1 MLHSQFLPNQRKST
15 PKDLI
20 GSVQRSL
27 AILELLASHPEGLNA
42 KQVSQKTQL
51 NLSTCY
57 HLLNTLIVCGY
68 AVKDPDSLYYRSTG
82 KIGFTAQGRCTP
94 AHLVR
99 QLTPHVQS
107 LQDATRETAYL
118 SVWDGSEIVLSAIV
132 ESPLSVRVKALDI
145 GKNDGNHASA
155 LGKAVLAY
163 LPEAQVDD
171 YLAGHDCA
179 AYTQHTLTDLA
190 TIRACLADVRVQGY
204 SLDQE
209 EFLPDVYCIG
219 APIFDAEGCILASI
233 AISMPGHRYHA
244 HKSAFLP
251 QVKEVARAAT
261 RNILI
266 LGCAGLSRP
275 L

>member
-1 MLHSQFLPNQRKST
+1 MLQSQSLPSRSKPA

-27 AILELLASHPEGLNA
+27 VILELLANCPQGLTA
-42 KQVSQKTQL
+42 KQVSQNARL

-57 HLLNTLIVCGY
+57 HLLNTLTVSGY
-68 AVKDPDSLYYRSTG
+68 AVKDPDSLRYRLSS
-82 KIGFTAQGRCTP
+82 KIGFMPQGWCTP
-94 AHLVR
+94 AYLVC

-107 LQDATRETAYL
+107 LQDVTREPAYL
-118 SVWDGSEIVLSAIV
+118 SVWDGAEIVLSAIV

-145 GKNDGNHASA
+145 GQRDANHASA

-163 LPEAQVDD
+163 LTDEQVGD
-171 YLAGHDCA
+171 YLVRHDCA
-179 AYTQHTLTDLA
+179 AYTPYTLTDPTA
-190 TIRACLADVRVQGY
+190 IRACLAEVRAQGY

-219 APIFDAEGCILASI
+219 APIFDVEGRVLASI

-244 HKSAFLP
+244 HKSDFLP
-251 QVKEVARAAT
+251 QVKEAGRKAT
-261 RNILI
+261 RNMLI

-275 L
+275 W

>member
-1 MLHSQFLPNQRKST
+1 MLHSRFLPNQRKST

-27 AILELLASHPEGLNA
+27 AILELLASHAEGLNA

-57 HLLNTLIVCGY
+57 HLLNTLMMSGY
-68 AVKDPDSLYYRSTG
+68 AMKDPDSLLYRSTS

-94 AHLVR
+94 AYLVR

-118 SVWDGSEIVLSAIV
+118 SIWDDAEIVLSAIV

-145 GKNDGNHASA
+145 GKSDANHASA

-163 LPEAQVDD
+163 LSDAQVDD
-171 YLAGHDCA
+171 YLASHDCVV
-179 AYTQHTLTDLA
+179 YTQHTLTDPIA
-190 TIRACLADVRVQGY
+190 IRACLADVRAQGY

-219 APIFDAEGCILASI
+219 APIFDAEGSILASI
-233 AISMPGHRYHA
+233 AISLPGHRYHA
-244 HKSAFLP
+244 HKNAILP
-251 QVKEVARAAT
+251 HVKEAARAAT
-261 RNILI
+261 RNMLI
-266 LGCAGLSRP
+266 LGCTGLSRP